1 MESINLLV
9 ICALAFGAVF
19 ILLIVLAAVM
29 RLILSVFPERMRE
42 SDSALIAAVTS
53 LASTLYPGTLITK
66 VEEIK

>member
-19 ILLIVLAAVM
+19 ILLVVLAAVM
-29 RLILSVFPERMRE
+29 RLILSIFPERVQE
-42 SDSALIAAVTS
+42 SDTALIAAVTS
-53 LASTLYPGTLITK
+53 LASALYHGTLITK

>member
-19 ILLIVLAAVM
+19 ILLVVLAAVM
-29 RLILSVFPERMRE
+29 RLILSIFPERVQE
-42 SDSALIAAVTS
+42 SDTALIAAVSS

>member
-19 ILLIVLAAVM
+19 VLLVVLAAVM
-29 RLILSVFPERMRE
+29 RLILSVFPERVEE
-42 SDSALIAAVTS
+42 SDTALIAAVTS
-53 LASTLYPGTLITK
+53 LASTLYPGILITK